1 MTKKYYPPKPKSI
14 SMTKQ
19 GLDEAKVEYE
29 QKSKLREEILVRL
42 QTAREMGDLS
52 ENGAYKYAKF
62 ELRDCD
68 RRLRHLSKL
77 IKHGVVVEETREGVV
92 GFDSKVVINNGKS
105 DMEFRMVSGYE
116 SDPTEKKLSVYSP
129 IGKAIMGKSVG
140 DTVTVEIPAGK
151 TKYKILS
158 VE

>member
-1 MTKKYYPPKPKSI
+1 MTQ
-14 SMTKQ
+14 Q
-19 GLDEAKVEYE
+19 GLDEAKAEFE

-77 IKHGVVVEETREGVV
+77 IKHGVVAEETREGVV
-92 GFDSKVVINNGKS
+92 GFDSEVVINNGKI

-116 SDPTEKKLSVYSP
+116 SDPEQKKLSVYSP
-129 IGKAIMGKSVG
+129 IGKAIMGKSIG
-140 DTVTVEIPAGK
+140 DTVLVEIPAGN
-151 TKYKILS
+151 TEYKILS